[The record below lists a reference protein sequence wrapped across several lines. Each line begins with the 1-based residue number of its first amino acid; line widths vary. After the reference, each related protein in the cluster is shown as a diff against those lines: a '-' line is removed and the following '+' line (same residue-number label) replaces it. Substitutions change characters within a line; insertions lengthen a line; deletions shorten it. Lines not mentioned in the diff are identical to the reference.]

1 MLGIFGDNLREDSGK
16 GNVWVYEASENLLP
30 DYGVIESELGVDLDF
45 FWDFY
50 ENLSGF
56 LGLCFRRPVTIQ
68 ITPDTQ
74 SRKGRK
80 AESDEYSQSR
90 TESLTEWK
98 ALTPTY
104 SSSKVMVKVV
114 AEDTEWND
122 EPRNC
127 NEHQEYHEDAVDD
140 YHRSVMFTV
149 LLPDVIWV
157 FTEESWGTV
166 K

>member
-1 MLGIFGDNLREDSGK
+1 MLGNFGKNLPEDSGRK
-16 GNVWVYEASENLLP
+16 NVSGYETSENLLP

-50 ENLSGF
+50 ENLSGS
-56 LGLCFRRPVTIQ
+56 LGLCFGMPVTMQ

-74 SRKGRK
+74 SCKSGK
-80 AESDEYSQSR
+80 AESNEYSQSR
-90 TESLTEWK
+90 TEGLTEWK

-104 SSSKVMVKVV
+104 SSGKVNVKVV
-114 AEDTEWND
+114 AEDTEWDD

-140 YHRSVMFTV
+140 YHRSVMFTI
-149 LLPDVIWV
+149 LLPEVIWV
-157 FTEESWGTV
+157 FTEESLGTV
-166 K
+166 R